1 VVKERRTSSLCGA
14 LIVTRVFYS
23 GEITRNYKSQDA
35 LVRITIGSALF
46 TYFTALMQPPQKEE
60 PRMDLSV
67 DFEQVPLFPAQE
79 ELPRQMA
86 IAENSRKSV

>member
-35 LVRITIGSALF
+35 LVRITIGSALYE
-46 TYFTALMQPPQKEE
+46 YFKSLMTPPEEQTKEE
-60 PRMDLSV
+60 ETEV
-67 DFEQVPLFPAQE
+67 TIDFDQIPLFLNDIDKA
-79 ELPRQMA
+79 A
-86 IAENSRKSV
+86 